1 MAGGGEAVS
10 CYKNPTTGSP
20 SRLFLSP
27 RLEKT
32 RTSEPFLNSSN
43 DLLYLEANVFF
54 SWHHTLF
61 ILFFFFFFF
70 FDQIFISYSSILSVS
85 SQVKKNGGEKW
96 KQVKRCTFD
105 QDPLVIELILLGGWE
120 SYVDFYILVR

>member
-61 ILFFFFFFF
+61 ILFFSSFF

-96 KQVKRCTFD
+96 KQVKSTFG
-105 QDPLVIELILLGGWE
+105 QDPLVIELILLGEWE